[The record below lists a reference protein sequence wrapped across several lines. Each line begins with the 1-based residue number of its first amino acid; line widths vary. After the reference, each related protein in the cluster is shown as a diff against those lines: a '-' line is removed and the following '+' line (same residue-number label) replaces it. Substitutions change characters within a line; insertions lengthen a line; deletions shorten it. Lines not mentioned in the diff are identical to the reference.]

1 MRIMA
6 SPSQTDPLPREV
18 SLVPA
23 SVKVN
28 ERRVTRGFMPK
39 LKKVVAR
46 VPFAADL
53 VSVWFCARDPETPVP
68 AKALMMAALAYFV
81 LPTDAIPD
89 MIAGIG
95 FTDDAAVLAA
105 VLATLGRTLRP
116 RHKEA
121 ARALLEKLARDA

>member
-6 SPSQTDPLPREV
+6 SPSQSDPLPREV

-28 ERRVTRGFMPK
+28 ERRVTRGFVPK

-53 VSVWFCARDPETPVP
+53 VSVWFCARDPETPTP

-89 MIAGIG
+89 VIAGIG

-116 RHKEA
+116 RHKQA
-121 ARALLEKLARDA
+121 AQALLEKLARDA